1 MTQLADKVVWV
12 TGASSGIGEEL
23 VAQIAAE
30 GAHVVLSARRL
41 PELERVAAE
50 RCRGAAS
57 TFVVPLDMADTAS
70 LEKAHAEVIAKY
82 GRIDVLVNNA
92 GVSQRARAI
101 ETPVSVIRRLMDV
114 DFFGPVSLTSLVLP
128 GLVAQKSGHI
138 VVVTSM
144 VGVFG
149 TPLRSGYS
157 AAKHALHGYFES
169 LRAEHAVDGI
179 QVLLACPGFV
189 QTGISAHALTSD
201 GTPLG
206 TDDRKTKNGITAAHC
221 ARGIVS
227 AIKRNAIEV
236 YVAGTQ
242 EKLAGWLKR
251 ASPSI
256 FARVIRRVAVT

>member
-23 VAQIAAE
+23 ASQIAAE
-30 GAHVVLSARRL
+30 GAHVILSARRA
-41 PELERVAAE
+41 PELERVAKE
-50 RCRGAAS
+50 RCTGAAS
-57 TFVVPLDMADTAS
+57 TMVVTLDMSDAES
-70 LEKAHAEVIAKY
+70 LERAHAEVLARH
-82 GRIDVLVNNA
+82 GRVDVLVNNA

-114 DFFGPVSLTSLVLP
+114 DFFGPVALTQLVLP
-128 GLVAQKSGHI
+128 GMVKQKFGHI

-169 LRAEHAVDGI
+169 LRAEHAADGV
-179 QVLLACPGFV
+179 QVLIACPGFV
-189 QTGISAHALTSD
+189 NTGISAHALTAD

-206 TDDRKTKNGITAAHC
+206 TDDRKTKNGISAAQC
-221 ARGIVS
+221 ARSMLRAV
-227 AIKRNAIEV
+227 KRNAVEV
-236 YVAGTQ
+236 YAAGTQ

-251 ASPSI
+251 ASPSV

>member
-1 MTQLADKVVWV
+1 MTHLANNVVWV

-23 VAQIAAE
+23 AAQLSAE
-30 GAHVVLSARRL
+30 GAHIVLSARREA
-41 PELERVAAE
+41 ELQRVAKE
-50 RCRGAAS
+50 RCSRAS
-57 TFVVPLDMADTAS
+57 STLVVPLDMADAAS
-70 LEKAHAEVIAKY
+70 LATAHAKVIAHY
-82 GRIDVLVNNA
+82 GHVDVLVNNA

-101 ETPVSVIRRLMDV
+101 ETPVSVIRTLMDV
-114 DFFGPVSLTSLVLP
+114 DFFGPVSLTQLVLP
-128 GLVAQKSGHI
+128 GMVARKSGHV

-169 LRAEHAVDGI
+169 LRAEHAVDGV
-179 QVLLACPGFV
+179 QVLIACPGFV
-189 QTGISAHALTSD
+189 RTGISAHALTSD
-201 GTPLG
+201 GTALG
-206 TDDRKTKNGITAAHC
+206 TDDRKTKNGISVEQC
-221 ARGIVS
+221 ARGMVR

-251 ASPSI
+251 ASPTM